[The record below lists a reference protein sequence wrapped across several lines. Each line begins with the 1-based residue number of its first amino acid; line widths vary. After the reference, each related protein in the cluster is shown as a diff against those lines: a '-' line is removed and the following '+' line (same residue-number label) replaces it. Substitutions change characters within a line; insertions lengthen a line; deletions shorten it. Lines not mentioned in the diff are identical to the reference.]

1 MDVGL
6 DSLLDSGFS
15 SSGSSSS
22 NTSAI
27 GEVLV
32 AAEGLNSN
40 GTNSGALSV
49 LRWLDVNPLA
59 LCMALR

>member
-1 MDVGL
+1 VGL
-6 DSLLDSGFS
+6 ASFELPFS

-27 GEVLV
+27 GDALV

-49 LRWLDVNPLA
+49 LRWLGVNPLA
-59 LCMALR
+59 LCIARR